1 MSIIT
6 KSNIATK
13 LAIGAIAVAFVFG
26 FMFTA
31 APAQAALTTSQVDAI
46 VSLLQSF
53 GADAATIANVQ
64 TSLTGGTPT
73 TPSGGGSTA
82 SVCPYT
88 WSTSLNSGSSGA
100 DVMALQKFLNS
111 DSATMIASSGVGS
124 AGSETDYFG
133 GLTVAAVAKF
143 QNKYASE
150 VLTPVGLSAGTGY
163 FGSSSRAKANSLCAV
178 ASTPT
183 TPSTP
188 STPSTPATGT
198 GISVVGGSQPTAT
211 LAPDSAAR
219 VPFTNFIVTAGS
231 DGDVVMDSV
240 SIERSGLAPDAV
252 FSGIVLLDSDGV
264 QIGTSKTLNSNHQ
277 ATVGAKTTI
286 PAGTSKTFT
295 IAGNMASDNS
305 SRDGTIATLSVV
317 AVNTSAA
324 VSGSLP
330 IVGTAQ
336 TINASLAIGS
346 VTMGISSFDPNSAQ
360 SKEIGTTG
368 VRIAG
373 ITVTAGSAEKIRIN
387 NIRWNQTGSAG
398 SSDISNVVT
407 VVDGTEYASTVS
419 ADGKFYT
426 AKLGSGIVVDKGNLI
441 DIYVKAD
448 IIGGSART
456 VIFDIDKRTD
466 LNITGETFGYG
477 ITPPAGSDSAA
488 TTSSVFTA
496 GTPWFD
502 NATLTISAGSV
513 TSIQKSTSVAAQNVA
528 VNVSD
533 QPLGAFE
540 TDIKGEAINVS
551 GMALTVASTTGSGYG
566 LLTNVTIVDQNGT
579 VVAGPVDATYTSA
592 LVQTVTFTD
601 SVTIPTGKM
610 VYSVKGKVASNV
622 GNGGT
627 YITTVTPSGW
637 TSPIG
642 DVTGDSITITQGA
655 FDLNTMTVKSAALD
669 ISISSAPVAQ
679 NITAGAQDFTY
690 ANLQLDATQS
700 GEDVRF
706 SSIPLE
712 MTFATMEVTQATT
725 CQLFDGSTALNTG
738 SNVVTPSGTSAAENT
753 FTFDATLVVPK
764 GTIKTLALKCDLANS
779 IANKTVYQWGVRDT
793 AANMTVTGVTSS
805 NAVTETVTAS
815 NGQAM
820 TLAAVAVVASKDSS
834 SPSYAIAS
842 AGSTGVTAGVIKFRA
857 SNEAITLQRV
867 GLSLTNTASSSSS
880 DLVQVALY
888 DGATKV
894 GTAVF
899 TGSNTR
905 ATSTL
910 DIPVTLPKDADKTL
924 TVKVDLANI
933 GTAQAGSQGA
943 RIAVDID
950 TNSTNT
956 QGVGQESGTT
966 VNASGSTAFDGVR
979 MFKTKPTFAKLA
991 IPTTVLVTSTMDLY
1005 RFSVTADSAGSL
1017 GIYKFTVNLAT
1028 SSSPVSAST
1037 TISNLKV
1044 KAYTNSS
1051 FSTEVSGFSPAGQLN
1066 DTVAT
1071 LVSGDNNIL
1080 MSASTQGQDSLQIPA
1095 GTTYYFRVIADV
1107 ALTGSP
1113 TAGSITTS
1121 LLGDSVYPVLA
1132 ANMGLSTAIDND
1144 AEDDFVWSPNAT
1156 TTSDTTHVDWTNGY
1170 FVSGLPSD
1178 NMDSAVIVK

>member
-295 IAGNMASDNS
+295 IAGNMAADNS
-305 SRDGTIATLSVV
+305 SRDGTIATLSVI

-330 IVGTAQ
+330 IAGTAQ